1 MISLVNLERQ
11 PLVYLQIITYLMFIH
26 RCVQAKN

>member
-26 RCVQAKN
+26 ELYR